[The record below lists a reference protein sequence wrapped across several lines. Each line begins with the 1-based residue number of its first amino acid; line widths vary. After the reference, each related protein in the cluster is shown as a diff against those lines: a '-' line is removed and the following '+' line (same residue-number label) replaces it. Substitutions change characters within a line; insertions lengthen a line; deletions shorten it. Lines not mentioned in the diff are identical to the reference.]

1 MAMATH
7 DSGARWKTFLS
18 EAKEQEI
25 TLLLS
30 RQTASPVI
38 DVSFHELTGFDP
50 EFAEDIL
57 ISPRLIISSGHK
69 ILSEIC
75 RDRGVD
81 LDAMIRL
88 SDLPKDTMRPLREI
102 GSRDIDKLR
111 SLDVIVTKMSQLK
124 PRIHLAVFQCETC
137 GETQQID
144 QTNESEL
151 VEPIRCPPDT
161 GCGASIR
168 GTDSTRFN
176 LVMNISRMINN
187 QWLEIQELPENVP
200 SGAQPSR
207 AQVLLEGD
215 LVNKHLPGQRITA
228 NVIPVVRSEI
238 KKNKKTPMFDII
250 YHMVSST
257 HESVPFTEIKI
268 SDEERTQIEDVADT
282 DNLLQ
287 LMGNSIAPSIFAN
300 DKLRLIKRSLALQLF
315 GGVRRKTSDDNYLRG
330 DIHILL
336 MGDPGVAK
344 SQLLSYMS
352 NISPRGKFATGGGT
366 TGAGL
371 TAAAIRDTFGDG
383 RFALEAGV
391 LPLSDRGL
399 AAIDEFDKISNED
412 KGSMHPAMEQQRI
425 YVAKGGITATL
436 PARCAILAAANPK
449 GGRFTNRNENS
460 SIMTSFE
467 ETGLPYP
474 LASRFDLLWLI
485 RDETETNTD
494 TKIARHILD
503 IRTSS
508 VNENSSLDIDFESEQ
523 EKEDS
528 IFSLG
533 VDGKRHLTME
543 FLRKYVAFAKRNYF
557 PNLNEKAKLAI
568 EEYYV
573 NVRND
578 TAKQDR
584 SAGAFENEGEKD
596 RVIPITARA
605 IEALIRLTEA
615 HARMHLKHV
624 ADETDANVALAVYKH
639 WRDDSRIEDESEL
652 QSGVSA
658 SKRNINQSI
667 RKIIRGICEER
678 GGEAE
683 ITLIYNRARDFGL
696 VESQVDDVISSMS
709 INGEIYT
716 PRGGTYRFAR

>member
-69 ILSEIC
+69 TLSEIC

-268 SDEERTQIEDVADT
+268 SDEERAQIEDVAAT

-300 DKLRLIKRSLALQLF
+300 DKLRLIKRSLVLQLF
-315 GGVRRKTSDDNYLRG
+315 GGVRRKTSDNNYLRG

-436 PARCAILAAANPK
+436 PARCAILAAANPN
-449 GGRFTNRNENS
+449 GGRFSNRNENS

-508 VNENSSLDIDFESEQ
+508 VTENRSQDIDFETEQ
-523 EKEDS
+523 EEGDD
-528 IFSLG
+528 IFSTG
-533 VDGKRHLTME
+533 VDGKKHLTME

-573 NVRND
+573 SVRND

-584 SAGAFENEGEKD
+584 SAGAFENESEKD
-596 RVIPITARA
+596 KVIPITARA

-615 HARMHLKHV
+615 HARMHLKQV

-639 WRDDSRIEDESEL
+639 WRDDSRIEDEAEL
-652 QSGVSA
+652 QSGLSA

-667 RKIIRGICEER
+667 RKIIREICEER